1 MNFFKQDIN
10 IDFMA
15 IKKYTFSLSAVCLL
29 LAMFLLISKGLNF
42 GIDFQGGTIVQLKY
56 DHKADIPLIRQ
67 ALKTHDEFSNVIV
80 TEFGSEEEV
89 VIKLSNVSKNISND
103 MGDVIARI
111 LKNTG
116 DFEVRRVDIVGA
128 KVGGELREA
137 GIIAFTLSILVIIAY
152 ITMRFEWRFSIASI
166 MALLHDVGI
175 TIGFIV
181 LFNIDVNLDI
191 LAAILTIV
199 GYSLNDTIIV
209 FDRIREKLKSSKET
223 ELSDIINE
231 AISGTVSRTTLTSLT
246 TFFVVLTLYLFG
258 GEILN
263 GFSLT
268 LLVGVIVGTYSS
280 IFIASSFLSILNF
293 DVSIYRKA
301 QYDKIKKQKEKD
313 RMREMYEGG
322 VV

>member
-209 FDRIREKLKSSKET
+209 FDRIREKLKSSKEI